1 MDTHVKFYSHSSKGV
16 VKEIRRLGYQDAF
29 LDWKSLRSLVTDLF
43 AIAEY
48 SITYEDNE
56 KDTVV
61 LESKEEWDECL
72 RQGPYTVHEPLR
84 LHIKRKC
91 GKPAVREEKQQQPKK
106 GPGVLI
112 EPSHFYTTDGKPIP
126 EDVERFQDL
135 VPEVVRP
142 YLTLCHGREG
152 CPEWLRSAMEF
163 VPIDS
168 GEIDL
173 HINIDR
179 LAGCLSEQ
187 ALALMESDI
196 KEYAEALK
204 LLTQSHL
211 LKPTP
216 QKEYNIGCCHAL
228 MSQPAEA
235 VDALQ
240 RAVDLG
246 YHATSFMLQDEDLA
260 SLHGDPRFQ
269 VLIQTMLTQG
279 PSSSVAEPVSGAL
292 VVAGEAPATT
302 LDTED
307 SAAHDQDQDSE
318 VSYEC
323 LEHAGSADVVEAET
337 APEVVQEH
345 KQESEQP
352 VQQEPETDP
361 VVESLQDSVVADA
374 PQPTDAEEANDA
386 ESLTDSQREC
396 IYKLHEMGF
405 LDDVANLQ
413 ALRDSDWVLTAS
425 VSKLLV

>member
-1 MDTHVKFYSHSSKGV
+1 MATHVKFYSHSSKGV
-16 VKEIRRLGYQDAF
+16 VKEIRRIGFQDASDD
-29 LDWKSLRSLVTDLF
+29 DWKSLQNLVANLF
-43 AIAEY
+43 AIPEY

-61 LESKEEWDECL
+61 LESQVEWDECL
-72 RQGPYTVHEPLR
+72 RMGPYTVHEPLR
-84 LHIKRKC
+84 LHIKRRC
-91 GKPAVREEKQQQPKK
+91 GKPMVREEKQPKK
-106 GPGVLI
+106 RPGVLI
-112 EPSHFYTTDGKPIP
+112 EPSHFYTTDGKPMP
-126 EDVERFQDL
+126 KDFERFKDL

-142 YLTLCHGREG
+142 YLTLCQGEG

-163 VPIDS
+163 VPVDG

-179 LAGCLSEQ
+179 LAACLSQQ
-187 ALALMESDI
+187 ALNLMESNI
-196 KEYAEALK
+196 KEYAEALT

-228 MSQPAEA
+228 MSNPAEA

-246 YHATSFMLQDEDLA
+246 YHATSFMLGDEDLA
-260 SLHGDPRFQ
+260 SLHDDPRFQ
-269 VLIQTMLTQG
+269 VLVQTMLTQG
-279 PSSSVAEPVSGAL
+279 PSSDCTSLAPIVAE
-292 VVAGEAPATT
+292 EAPATAS
-302 LDTED
+302 DTEGTVARD
-307 SAAHDQDQDSE
+307 HDSE

-323 LEHAGSADVVEAET
+323 LEHADSAELVEAEV
-337 APEVVQEH
+337 APEVVQQHE
-345 KQESEQP
+345 QEQRQEAEQL
-352 VQQEPETDP
+352 VQQEPETQS
-361 VVESLQDSVVADA
+361 VVEPLQDSVVADTQ
-374 PQPTDAEEANDA
+374 QPTDAEEVKDA
-386 ESLTDSQREC
+386 ESLTDLQREC

-413 ALRDSDWVLTAS
+413 ALKDSDWVLTAS